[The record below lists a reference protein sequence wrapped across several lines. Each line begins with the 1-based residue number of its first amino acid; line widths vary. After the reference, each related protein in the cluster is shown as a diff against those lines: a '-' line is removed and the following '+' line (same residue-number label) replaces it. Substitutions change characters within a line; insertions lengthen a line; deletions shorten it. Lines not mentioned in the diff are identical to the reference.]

1 MENNKTFNYEVKETI
16 SKYPNVEKQVS
27 KIIDEN
33 FTGYGV
39 SPDYLQNRRKQEI
52 IDFIALLRRL
62 HPDVEYAGQNGK
74 CFIVSKILRS
84 KFGGEIWY
92 DTPGHITTKIDGVHY
107 DITGEVSPRPSAY
120 LLNDELMLQRA
131 EHWDDD
137 WRDKRTLNFLMNNG
151 TYSVKCEIIEN
162 TEYTLFVEKHG
173 SHYATYTVHDPNEAQ
188 KVLKDLG
195 FTEVMFKISPPR
207 AHTSATSVPLPPPL
221 PELPQGGST
230 LRGE

>member
-1 MENNKTFNYEVKETI
+1 MN
-16 SKYPNVEKQVS
+16 S
-27 KIIDEN
+27 

-107 DITGEVSPRPSAY
+107 DITGEVSPHPSAY

-137 WRDKRTLNFLMNNG
+137 WRDKRTMKDVTSLYRYLR
-151 TYSVKCEIIEN
+151 TPE
-162 TEYTLFVEKHG
+162 
-173 SHYATYTVHDPNEAQ
+173 Q
-188 KVLKDLG
+188 LKDDNCD
-195 FTEVMFKISPPR
+195 I
-207 AHTSATSVPLPPPL
+207 
-221 PELPQGGST
+221 
-230 LRGE
+230 